1 MAVCRD
7 QDVQRMTWEG
17 YINKKLVMRDP
28 RAHVRIFFKDVIHLL
43 KFARA

>member
-1 MAVCRD
+1 
-7 QDVQRMTWEG
+7 
-17 YINKKLVMRDP
+17 VMRDP